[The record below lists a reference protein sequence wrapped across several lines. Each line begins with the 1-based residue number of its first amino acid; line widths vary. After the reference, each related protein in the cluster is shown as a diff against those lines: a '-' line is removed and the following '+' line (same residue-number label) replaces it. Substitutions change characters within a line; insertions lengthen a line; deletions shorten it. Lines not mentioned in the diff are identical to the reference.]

1 MNAKILPV
9 ILSGAA
15 LASTAANTAYAAETT
30 NKLYGKAVL
39 SLQSHEEDASGSQ
52 ESAWKLAT
60 HASRLGVKGDIKIDE
75 DLKVIY
81 KAEYEIYLDDGDDGK
96 GNSSEFKQRNTY
108 LGLKGGWGKVFAGVH
123 DTPLKVAQGKIDKFN
138 DITDIKIVLD
148 GENRMTNAVQY
159 STPKFGGGF
168 TVNLMTI
175 LGEDN
180 DPTVDE
186 GGLADHISASLT
198 YKTKQIWFAVAM
210 DDDVKGMDIMRVAA
224 EYNSGQ
230 FTFGAVYQDSE
241 ATSGGG
247 SDDGIIVSGSAKVGS
262 GYTVKAQYGTSDQKI
277 MGGDMV
283 SLGVD
288 KKLGKKT
295 KLFAYYTA
303 VGADASSDEE
313 TIFGFG
319 VEHKFSS
326 TL

>member
-1 MNAKILPV
+1 MNVKLLPV
-9 ILSGAA
+9 ILSGMA
-15 LASTAANTAYAAETT
+15 LASTTVIAATPDTT

-39 SLQSHEEDASGSQ
+39 SLQNHEEDASGSQ
-52 ESAWKLAT
+52 ESAWKLET
-60 HASRLGVKGDIKIDE
+60 HASRIGVKGDIKIE
-75 DLKVIY
+75 ENLKVIY
-81 KAEYEIYLDDGDDGK
+81 KAEYEIYLDDGNDGS
-96 GNSSEFKQRNTY
+96 GSSEFKQRNTF
-108 LGLKGGWGKVFAGVH
+108 LGLQGGWGTVFAGVH
-123 DTPLKVAQGKIDKFN
+123 DTPLKVSQGKIDKFN

-168 TVNLMTI
+168 TANVMTI

-186 GGLADHISASLT
+186 GGMADHISATLT
-198 YKTKQIWFAVAM
+198 YKTQQIWAAIAM

-224 EYNSGQ
+224 EYNSGK
-230 FTFGAVYQDSE
+230 FTVGALYQDSE
-241 ATSGGG
+241 PTTGGN
-247 SDDGIIVSGSAKVGS
+247 SEDGIIVSASAKVGS
-262 GYTVKAQYGTSDQKI
+262 GYTVKAQFGTSDQKT
-277 MGGDMV
+277 MGGEML

-303 VGADASSDEE
+303 VSADASSDEE
-313 TIFGFG
+313 TIFGLG
-319 VEHKFSS
+319 VQHKFSS